1 MERSLSDDARQMYKL
16 KQAAVEFYHAHGV
29 PQNLE
34 EALNSLFHQQ
44 PEDIYGQLVNHFSVL
59 CKPAVVKRIE
69 AWQALDNVGCPT
81 IAVQLICTTRN
92 MEQRVCSLVMAS
104 EGEPPD
110 TMALGLKDQEYSKKK
125 ESSQLAVQ
133 WINHSLSGLLTG
145 QQPYNQ
151 SELDCLLRE
160 FLKEKLSEVHQQQE
174 QEEVIRTEFSEPVV
188 QPPAVTVNSDK
199 KPIKGKKSAALEK
212 PLFHKEMRA
221 PLLPGS
227 VAIGATS
234 MAIAKAAARLKSC
247 PLYKHIASL
256 SHTEVQQTLKIP
268 VTMVTVLCCGK
279 ASPGKLNLLKEV
291 MVLPRPGLTA
301 SQGLKII
308 SEIQHQ
314 IMKHAE
320 VVPKTGPTVLIGGV
334 GDCVPYETVHV
345 VGAVGAPLIGCDKLE
360 RPLEIVEEVARSLGL
375 TAGVDFH
382 LALNCAAHEVMDYEK
397 SRYEVASGSFKATT
411 DMVEL
416 YAQLLDQHP
425 AVVALIDPLCPEDHE
440 QWRRL
445 SSAVGG
451 KCFIFNENS
460 CRLAELDNLEHI
472 TGTLKAT
479 GVIIKHTNQV
489 TVSDLLQASRYLQ
502 GKGLCVAFGACSGDT
517 PDGSLVD
524 MLPAVWGWEPE
535 PGLGAARGWER
546 HGAGSG
552 TELGAARVHGGG
564 AGDARRRDGDT
575 RNMTERCGRGLRLL
589 SPGAAPSGAAARA
602 EGRGSGDGGTDTQDF
617 PIYDEPPAEPQ
628 LSVYDEPHADTTH
641 GDTAQQ
647 SRGHH
652 GGTPHGS
659 HGGTPHGSHACLCSE
674 PQPGPNERPRPALHT
689 FSSQGSLPSPSIQY
703 LRQAIQMSQDS
714 ATQGLA
720 SLPAEQQQQ
729 QQQHIS
735 LPSDGA
741 QQRYASPFPNSVL
754 NRQIVSS
761 LEHQETSSRQSSQD
775 CHSRQSSEMSMDE
788 SFSSHSTE
796 DSVSSLSH
804 SPGRRRKK
812 SKPVAVPIVCPP
824 PPLSPGL
831 GLCFPP
837 PGGRGPQELVSS
849 LSNPSLPAA
858 RLSALIRQHQLGYKH
873 SDSELSRGSSE
884 ASLPCTRKFLQAE
897 EGGGDLGWGL
907 REHLGYES
915 DGALPSPLAGPVVR
929 ALSEDEALT
938 QADCSVR
945 RGRRTAADKPGCSAQ
960 LEKTMSLQANLSSPP
975 EPLMQPSQSADL
987 ALCGAG
993 EWHGVTT
1000 PGMLQAMGSFRLRK
1014 PSSESD
1020 IEGWAS
1026 KHLNTHTQGIFRRKL
1041 SIVNLLSWSGEAI
1054 RKPLI
1059 VTADRTIMKEACEVF
1074 RLVQMYMGDRRCRL
1088 ERAAVAL
1095 EVARRGWSLQG
1106 LRDELFVQLCKQTT
1120 ENLRPESLTR
1130 GWELLAICL
1139 AFFPPSPKFHTYL
1152 EGYIYRHLDP
1162 AHDQK
1167 VVKKIKETWEMK
1179 TKKKSKYRKKRKRE
1193 IEDVVGIPI
1202 STYAQYC
1209 YRKLQKVAVTGG
1221 KKGLKK
1227 PNLEEVQQARN
1238 AIFTPSLFGSSL
1250 EEIMALQRQR
1260 FPEQR
1265 LPWVQSGL
1273 SLKVLEL
1280 QGAQTEGIFRVPG
1293 DIDEVNALKLKVDQ
1307 WTIPSD
1313 LTDPHVPASLL
1324 KLWYRELEEPLIPRQ
1339 FYERCIVSYDN
1350 AAAAVGVVH
1359 ALPDINRLVLCY
1371 LIHFLQVFASPA
1383 NVALT
1388 KMDVSN
1394 LAMVMAPN
1402 CLRCES
1408 EEPRVIFENTRKE
1421 MSFLRTLILHLDTS
1435 FIEGLQ

>member
-1 MERSLSDDARQMYKL
+1 ARRLQDIESNSGRVDGWRSRM
-16 KQAAVEFYHAHGV
+16 
-29 PQNLE
+29 
-34 EALNSLFHQQ
+34 
-44 PEDIYGQLVNHFSVL
+44 
-59 CKPAVVKRIE
+59 
-69 AWQALDNVGCPT
+69 
-81 IAVQLICTTRN
+81 
-92 MEQRVCSLVMAS
+92 
-104 EGEPPD
+104 
-110 TMALGLKDQEYSKKK
+110 
-125 ESSQLAVQ
+125 
-133 WINHSLSGLLTG
+133 
-145 QQPYNQ
+145 
-151 SELDCLLRE
+151 
-160 FLKEKLSEVHQQQE
+160 
-174 QEEVIRTEFSEPVV
+174 RTEFEWVEIIEPRTREHMYANLVTGECV
-188 QPPAVTVNSDK
+188 WDPPADAKIKRTHDNQWWELFDPNTARFYYYNASSQRTVWHRPQHCD
-199 KPIKGKKSAALEK
+199 II
-212 PLFHKEMRA
+212 PLAKLQTLKQSTEAQGLHVA
-221 PLLPGS
+221 GPLLP
-227 VAIGATS
+227 
-234 MAIAKAAARLKSC
+234 KAAGLQE
-247 PLYKHIASL
+247 P
-256 SHTEVQQTLKIP
+256 QQKQQP
-268 VTMVTVLCCGK
+268 P
-279 ASPGKLNLLKEV
+279 PGNLD
-291 MVLPRPGLTA
+291 
-301 SQGLKII
+301 
-308 SEIQHQ
+308 
-314 IMKHAE
+314 AE
-320 VVPKTGPTVLIGGV
+320 GQ
-334 GDCVPYETVHV
+334 PYL
-345 VGAVGAPLIGCDKLE
+345 VGAPGQDHGKQQMQRPDGEE
-360 RPLEIVEEVARSLGL
+360 RKCWLRADMLSALRSSMEANAGD
-375 TAGVDFH
+375 TAEGERKPSAPCHDAGTPGQRA
-382 LALNCAAHEVMDYEK
+382 LADAL
-397 SRYEVASGSFKATT
+397 SRTQPPVASKPYSRPSPKAFPAPSIPRGKPSPLIPGSQCQ
-411 DMVEL
+411 MSVRPPGSL
-416 YAQLLDQHP
+416 HP
-425 AVVALIDPLCPEDHE
+425 YEGTGSVPPH
-440 QWRRL
+440 QP
-445 SSAVGG
+445 G
-451 KCFIFNENS
+451 
-460 CRLAELDNLEHI
+460 
-472 TGTLKAT
+472 TGT
-479 GVIIKHTNQV
+479 
-489 TVSDLLQASRYLQ
+489 
-502 GKGLCVAFGACSGDT
+502 
-517 PDGSLVD
+517 
-524 MLPAVWGWEPE
+524 E
-535 PGLGAARGWER
+535 
-546 HGAGSG
+546 
-552 TELGAARVHGGG
+552 
-564 AGDARRRDGDT
+564 T
-575 RNMTERCGRGLRLL
+575 R
-589 SPGAAPSGAAARA
+589 
-602 EGRGSGDGGTDTQDF
+602 DF

-628 LSVYDEPHADTTH
+628 LSVYDEPHADTAH

-652 GGTPHGS
+652 AGTP
-659 HGGTPHGSHACLCSE
+659 

-703 LRQAIQMSQDS
+703 LRQAIQMSQN
-714 ATQGLA
+714 GHGKLA
-720 SLPAEQQQQ
+720 SQGASQEAVHVRCSSQ
-729 QQQHIS
+729 
-735 LPSDGA
+735 DGDGRPGAKEAGYGRGNA
-741 QQRYASPFPNSVL
+741 QDAHGSQGSQCSST
-754 NRQIVSS
+754 RQSS
-761 LEHQETSSRQSSQD
+761 QETSSRQSSQD

-975 EPLMQPSQSADL
+975 EPLMQPSQQSADL

-993 EWHGVTT
+993 EWHGATT

-1167 VVKKIKETWEMK
+1167 
-1179 TKKKSKYRKKRKRE
+1179 
-1193 IEDVVGIPI
+1193 GIPI

-1238 AIFTPSLFGSSL
+1238 AIFTPSLFGSL

-1280 QGAQTEGIFRVPG
+1280 QGTQTEGIFRVPG

-1359 ALPDINRLVLCY
+1359 ALPDIN
-1371 LIHFLQVFASPA
+1371 
-1383 NVALT
+1383 
-1388 KMDVSN
+1388 
-1394 LAMVMAPN
+1394 
-1402 CLRCES
+1402 
-1408 EEPRVIFENTRKE
+1408 
-1421 MSFLRTLILHLDTS
+1421 
-1435 FIEGLQ
+1435 

>member
-1 MERSLSDDARQMYKL
+1 MDH
-16 KQAAVEFYHAHGV
+16 V
-29 PQNLE
+29 
-34 EALNSLFHQQ
+34 
-44 PEDIYGQLVNHFSVL
+44 GQHHSGIPSYCL
-59 CKPAVVKRIE
+59 
-69 AWQALDNVGCPT
+69 
-81 IAVQLICTTRN
+81 
-92 MEQRVCSLVMAS
+92 
-104 EGEPPD
+104 
-110 TMALGLKDQEYSKKK
+110 YS
-125 ESSQLAVQ
+125 AYF
-133 WINHSLSGLLTG
+133 GT
-145 QQPYNQ
+145 
-151 SELDCLLRE
+151 
-160 FLKEKLSEVHQQQE
+160 
-174 QEEVIRTEFSEPVV
+174 
-188 QPPAVTVNSDK
+188 
-199 KPIKGKKSAALEK
+199 
-212 PLFHKEMRA
+212 
-221 PLLPGS
+221 
-227 VAIGATS
+227 
-234 MAIAKAAARLKSC
+234 
-247 PLYKHIASL
+247 
-256 SHTEVQQTLKIP
+256 
-268 VTMVTVLCCGK
+268 
-279 ASPGKLNLLKEV
+279 
-291 MVLPRPGLTA
+291 
-301 SQGLKII
+301 
-308 SEIQHQ
+308 
-314 IMKHAE
+314 
-320 VVPKTGPTVLIGGV
+320 
-334 GDCVPYETVHV
+334 
-345 VGAVGAPLIGCDKLE
+345 
-360 RPLEIVEEVARSLGL
+360 
-375 TAGVDFH
+375 
-382 LALNCAAHEVMDYEK
+382 
-397 SRYEVASGSFKATT
+397 
-411 DMVEL
+411 
-416 YAQLLDQHP
+416 
-425 AVVALIDPLCPEDHE
+425 
-440 QWRRL
+440 
-445 SSAVGG
+445 GG
-451 KCFIFNENS
+451 KTTS
-460 CRLAELDNLEHI
+460 
-472 TGTLKAT
+472 
-479 GVIIKHTNQV
+479 VV
-489 TVSDLLQASRYLQ
+489 
-502 GKGLCVAFGACSGDT
+502 
-517 PDGSLVD
+517 
-524 MLPAVWGWEPE
+524 
-535 PGLGAARGWER
+535 
-546 HGAGSG
+546 
-552 TELGAARVHGGG
+552 
-564 AGDARRRDGDT
+564 
-575 RNMTERCGRGLRLL
+575 LR
-589 SPGAAPSGAAARA
+589 SFPQ
-602 EGRGSGDGGTDTQDF
+602 GTDTQDF

-761 LEHQETSSRQSSQD
+761 LEQCLKSQLGGTLEGRPLHRQATQDGTPCAGQAGATGHGPQAKHFGDSSLAREKGHCGHLVLGWQGLVQNGHGKLASQGTSQEAVHVRCSSQDGDGRPGAKEAGYGRGNAQDAHGSQGSQCSSTRQSSQETSSRQSSQD

-1221 KKGLKK
+1221 KKIRSVVRCACEVK
-1227 PNLEEVQQARN
+1227 P
-1238 AIFTPSLFGSSL
+1238 
-1250 EEIMALQRQR
+1250 
-1260 FPEQR
+1260 
-1265 LPWVQSGL
+1265 
-1273 SLKVLEL
+1273 
-1280 QGAQTEGIFRVPG
+1280 
-1293 DIDEVNALKLKVDQ
+1293 
-1307 WTIPSD
+1307 
-1313 LTDPHVPASLL
+1313 
-1324 KLWYRELEEPLIPRQ
+1324 
-1339 FYERCIVSYDN
+1339 
-1350 AAAAVGVVH
+1350 
-1359 ALPDINRLVLCY
+1359 
-1371 LIHFLQVFASPA
+1371 
-1383 NVALT
+1383 
-1388 KMDVSN
+1388 
-1394 LAMVMAPN
+1394 
-1402 CLRCES
+1402 
-1408 EEPRVIFENTRKE
+1408 
-1421 MSFLRTLILHLDTS
+1421 
-1435 FIEGLQ
+1435 

>member
-1 MERSLSDDARQMYKL
+1 MDH
-16 KQAAVEFYHAHGV
+16 V
-29 PQNLE
+29 
-34 EALNSLFHQQ
+34 
-44 PEDIYGQLVNHFSVL
+44 GQHHSGIPSYCL
-59 CKPAVVKRIE
+59 
-69 AWQALDNVGCPT
+69 
-81 IAVQLICTTRN
+81 
-92 MEQRVCSLVMAS
+92 
-104 EGEPPD
+104 
-110 TMALGLKDQEYSKKK
+110 YS
-125 ESSQLAVQ
+125 AYF
-133 WINHSLSGLLTG
+133 GT
-145 QQPYNQ
+145 
-151 SELDCLLRE
+151 
-160 FLKEKLSEVHQQQE
+160 
-174 QEEVIRTEFSEPVV
+174 
-188 QPPAVTVNSDK
+188 
-199 KPIKGKKSAALEK
+199 
-212 PLFHKEMRA
+212 
-221 PLLPGS
+221 
-227 VAIGATS
+227 
-234 MAIAKAAARLKSC
+234 
-247 PLYKHIASL
+247 
-256 SHTEVQQTLKIP
+256 
-268 VTMVTVLCCGK
+268 
-279 ASPGKLNLLKEV
+279 
-291 MVLPRPGLTA
+291 
-301 SQGLKII
+301 
-308 SEIQHQ
+308 
-314 IMKHAE
+314 
-320 VVPKTGPTVLIGGV
+320 
-334 GDCVPYETVHV
+334 
-345 VGAVGAPLIGCDKLE
+345 
-360 RPLEIVEEVARSLGL
+360 
-375 TAGVDFH
+375 
-382 LALNCAAHEVMDYEK
+382 
-397 SRYEVASGSFKATT
+397 
-411 DMVEL
+411 
-416 YAQLLDQHP
+416 
-425 AVVALIDPLCPEDHE
+425 
-440 QWRRL
+440 
-445 SSAVGG
+445 GG
-451 KCFIFNENS
+451 KTTS
-460 CRLAELDNLEHI
+460 
-472 TGTLKAT
+472 
-479 GVIIKHTNQV
+479 VV
-489 TVSDLLQASRYLQ
+489 
-502 GKGLCVAFGACSGDT
+502 
-517 PDGSLVD
+517 
-524 MLPAVWGWEPE
+524 
-535 PGLGAARGWER
+535 
-546 HGAGSG
+546 
-552 TELGAARVHGGG
+552 
-564 AGDARRRDGDT
+564 
-575 RNMTERCGRGLRLL
+575 LR
-589 SPGAAPSGAAARA
+589 SFPQ
-602 EGRGSGDGGTDTQDF
+602 GTDTQDF

-761 LEHQETSSRQSSQD
+761 LEQCLKSQLGGTLEGRPLHRQATQDGTPCAGQAGATGHGPQAKHFGDSSLAREKGHCGHLVLGWQGLVQNGHGKLASQGTSQEAVHVRCSSQDGDGRPGAKEAGYGRGNAQDAHGSQGSQCSSTRQSSQETSSRQSSQD

-1167 VVKKIKETWEMK
+1167 
-1179 TKKKSKYRKKRKRE
+1179 
-1193 IEDVVGIPI
+1193 GIPI

>member
-1 MERSLSDDARQMYKL
+1 MYANLVTGECVWDPPADAKIKRTHDNQWWELFDPNTARFYYYNTSSQRTVWHRPQHCDIIPLAKLQTL
-16 KQAAVEFYHAHGV
+16 KQST
-29 PQNLE
+29 
-34 EALNSLFHQQ
+34 EAQ
-44 PEDIYGQLVNHFSVL
+44 
-59 CKPAVVKRIE
+59 
-69 AWQALDNVGCPT
+69 
-81 IAVQLICTTRN
+81 
-92 MEQRVCSLVMAS
+92 
-104 EGEPPD
+104 
-110 TMALGLKDQEYSKKK
+110 GLHV
-125 ESSQLAVQ
+125 A
-133 WINHSLSGLLTG
+133 G
-145 QQPYNQ
+145 
-151 SELDCLLRE
+151 
-160 FLKEKLSEVHQQQE
+160 
-174 QEEVIRTEFSEPVV
+174 
-188 QPPAVTVNSDK
+188 
-199 KPIKGKKSAALEK
+199 
-212 PLFHKEMRA
+212 
-221 PLLPGS
+221 PLLP
-227 VAIGATS
+227 
-234 MAIAKAAARLKSC
+234 KAAGLQQPQQKQQPPPGNLDAEGQPYLVGAPGQDHGK
-247 PLYKHIASL
+247 
-256 SHTEVQQTLKIP
+256 QQTQRPDGEERKCWLRADMLSALRSSVEANAGDTAEGERKP
-268 VTMVTVLCCGK
+268 SAPCHDAGT
-279 ASPGKLNLLKEV
+279 PGQRALADALSRTQ
-291 MVLPRPGLTA
+291 PP
-301 SQGLKII
+301 
-308 SEIQHQ
+308 
-314 IMKHAE
+314 
-320 VVPKTGPTVLIGGV
+320 P
-334 GDCVPYETVHV
+334 
-345 VGAVGAPLIGCDKLE
+345 GAVG
-360 RPLEIVEEVARSLGL
+360 
-375 TAGVDFH
+375 
-382 LALNCAAHEVMDYEK
+382 
-397 SRYEVASGSFKATT
+397 
-411 DMVEL
+411 
-416 YAQLLDQHP
+416 
-425 AVVALIDPLCPEDHE
+425 
-440 QWRRL
+440 
-445 SSAVGG
+445 
-451 KCFIFNENS
+451 
-460 CRLAELDNLEHI
+460 
-472 TGTLKAT
+472 
-479 GVIIKHTNQV
+479 
-489 TVSDLLQASRYLQ
+489 
-502 GKGLCVAFGACSGDT
+502 
-517 PDGSLVD
+517 
-524 MLPAVWGWEPE
+524 
-535 PGLGAARGWER
+535 
-546 HGAGSG
+546 
-552 TELGAARVHGGG
+552 GGG
-564 AGDARRRDGDT
+564 APPHAKPRHHSQGSDEQHAVHEAALAATLSDCEPPPVKPRHHSQGSADRADLSRATELLRARPCGGPS
-575 RNMTERCGRGLRLL
+575 ERPPHL
-589 SPGAAPSGAAARA
+589 PDPPP
-602 EGRGSGDGGTDTQDF
+602 GTDTQDF

-761 LEHQETSSRQSSQD
+761 LEQQSSQETSSRQSSQD

>member
-1 MERSLSDDARQMYKL
+1 MTERFEWVEIIEPRTREHMYANLVTGECVWDPPADAKIKRTHDNQWWELFDPNTARFYYYNASSQRTVWHRPQHCDIIPLAKLQTL
-16 KQAAVEFYHAHGV
+16 KQST
-29 PQNLE
+29 
-34 EALNSLFHQQ
+34 EAQ
-44 PEDIYGQLVNHFSVL
+44 
-59 CKPAVVKRIE
+59 
-69 AWQALDNVGCPT
+69 
-81 IAVQLICTTRN
+81 
-92 MEQRVCSLVMAS
+92 
-104 EGEPPD
+104 
-110 TMALGLKDQEYSKKK
+110 GLHV
-125 ESSQLAVQ
+125 A
-133 WINHSLSGLLTG
+133 G
-145 QQPYNQ
+145 
-151 SELDCLLRE
+151 
-160 FLKEKLSEVHQQQE
+160 
-174 QEEVIRTEFSEPVV
+174 
-188 QPPAVTVNSDK
+188 
-199 KPIKGKKSAALEK
+199 
-212 PLFHKEMRA
+212 
-221 PLLPGS
+221 PLLP
-227 VAIGATS
+227 
-234 MAIAKAAARLKSC
+234 KAAGLQE
-247 PLYKHIASL
+247 P
-256 SHTEVQQTLKIP
+256 QQKQQP
-268 VTMVTVLCCGK
+268 P
-279 ASPGKLNLLKEV
+279 PGNLD
-291 MVLPRPGLTA
+291 
-301 SQGLKII
+301 
-308 SEIQHQ
+308 
-314 IMKHAE
+314 AE
-320 VVPKTGPTVLIGGV
+320 GQ
-334 GDCVPYETVHV
+334 PYL
-345 VGAVGAPLIGCDKLE
+345 VGAPGQDHGKQQMQRPDGEE
-360 RPLEIVEEVARSLGL
+360 RKCWLRADMLSALRSSMEANAGD
-375 TAGVDFH
+375 TAEGERKPSAPCHDAGTPGQRA
-382 LALNCAAHEVMDYEK
+382 LADAL
-397 SRYEVASGSFKATT
+397 SRTQPPVASKPYSRPSPKAFPAPSIPRGKPSPLIPGSQCQ
-411 DMVEL
+411 MSVR
-416 YAQLLDQHP
+416 P
-425 AVVALIDPLCPEDHE
+425 P
-440 QWRRL
+440 
-445 SSAVGG
+445 
-451 KCFIFNENS
+451 
-460 CRLAELDNLEHI
+460 
-472 TGTLKAT
+472 
-479 GVIIKHTNQV
+479 
-489 TVSDLLQASRYLQ
+489 
-502 GKGLCVAFGACSGDT
+502 
-517 PDGSLVD
+517 GSLHPYEGTGSV
-524 MLPAVWGWEPE
+524 PPHQ
-535 PGLGAARGWER
+535 PGTVG
-546 HGAGSG
+546 
-552 TELGAARVHGGG
+552 GGG
-564 AGDARRRDGDT
+564 APPHAKPRHHSQGSGEQHAVHEAIIAGTLPDCEPPPVKPRHHSQGSADRADLSRATELLRARPCGGPSERPPHISDPPPASPTAPPPSSSHAWQYPQEARGGARAHPQDACRAAKAPG
-575 RNMTERCGRGLRLL
+575 
-589 SPGAAPSGAAARA
+589 GAAKGQTVSRRYAGSAHQHRPLSSFSSLGRPRRHSSGAQP
-602 EGRGSGDGGTDTQDF
+602 GRDYTGTETRDF

-628 LSVYDEPHADTTH
+628 LSVYDEPHADTAH

-647 SRGHH
+647 SRGHHAGTPHGSHGGTQHGSHGGTPHGSHGGTPHGSHGGTPHGSHGGTPHGSHGGTPHGSHGGTPHGSH

-729 QQQHIS
+729 QHIS

-761 LEHQETSSRQSSQD
+761 LEQCLKSQLGGTAEGRPLHRQAAQDGTPCAGQVGATGHGPQAKHFGDSSLAREKGHCGHLMLGWQGLVQNGHGKLASQGASQEAVHVRCSSQDGDGRPGAKEAGYGRGNAQDAHGSQGSQCSSTRQSSQETSSRQSSQD

-993 EWHGVTT
+993 EWHGATT

-1167 VVKKIKETWEMK
+1167 
-1179 TKKKSKYRKKRKRE
+1179 
-1193 IEDVVGIPI
+1193 GIPI

-1280 QGAQTEGIFRVPG
+1280 QGTQTEGIFRVPG